1 MSIEQRARWVL
12 LCAIV
17 ISLLVHGGAS
27 VALALL
33 PSASDMLAAIQ
44 RGAIEFEM
52 EEELPPPVV
61 APEAEPEAPT
71 PDEEVPPTPAEQ
83 TPPPPRDP
91 NAPPPAETPE
101 PPAALAEQ
109 VHDFGGEVLTGA
121 GASWGVSA
129 VGSGQDTRGPQGN
142 QLSRT
147 TGRDVAGRPDGEVG
161 GTGTAPAAPAAVNY
175 TRRPSQPPGMGSHL
189 QRFYPTGARARG
201 IEGRARVQIRVLAD
215 GGLDVQRVVS
225 ESPAGEGFGQACM
238 EALRRSP
245 GWTSALDEAGAP
257 VASPPRPFDCTF
269 RQQ

>member
-12 LCAIV
+12 LGAIL

-33 PSASDMLAAIQ
+33 PSASDLLAAVQ

-52 EEELPPPVV
+52 EEELPPP
-61 APEAEPEAPT
+61 PEVQPEPEAPT
-71 PDEEVPPTPAEQ
+71 PAEEVPPTPAEQ
-83 TPPPPRDP
+83 APPPPRDP

-101 PPAALAEQ
+101 PPAPLAEQ

-142 QLSRT
+142 QLART
-147 TGRDVAGRPDGEVG
+147 TGRNVAGSPDGAVG
-161 GTGTAPAAPAAVNY
+161 GTGTAPAAAAPVNY
-175 TRRPSQPPGMGSHL
+175 TRRASPPGGMGAL
-189 QRFYPTGARARG
+189 LERYYPTGARARG
-201 IEGRARVQIRVLAD
+201 VEGRARVAYRVLPD
-215 GGLDVQRVVS
+215 GTLDVQRVVS

-238 EALRRSP
+238 ELLRRSP
-245 GWTSALDEAGAP
+245 RWTSALDEAGEP
-257 VASPPRPFDCTF
+257 VGSTPPPYSCTF
-269 RQQ
+269 QQR